1 MKDFILIITFSSI
14 LDGLIIDEK
23 SSIRWV
29 TYNYVIQ
36 YKLKCWNLGA
46 SKFWKGTFKDHLIF
60 PNCKIIC
67 MVIFAGK

>member
-1 MKDFILIITFSSI
+1 MKDFILIITFSII

-36 YKLKCWNLGA
+36 YKLKFWNVGA
-46 SKFWKGTFKDHLIF
+46 SEYWKGSQRSSYIYGLQ
-60 PNCKIIC
+60 N
-67 MVIFAGK
+67 